1 MKKDDV
7 SNQIIKDKEE
17 NNKEKNNKEEN
28 KNDEMTL
35 NDLDEL
41 YSKYLMDD
49 IDFLSQS
56 SNDDIETKMNKMINL
71 MKKERKNN
79 NINNN
84 NINNNNDNNKNNL
97 NNNPKEL
104 TEDELSSYNMISQK
118 FSEFLQNKYGSFIPK
133 FSNIELAQNH
143 RILIDLSKNRIPIED
158 QNFINRLEC
167 SNDLKE
173 FLLYSLE
180 NFKLTQVKEK
190 IQNVLDKNN
199 NIHTSN
205 NNYNNDGLIHIED
218 DDFYNSINNDA
229 LEPMELDKS
238 MHSSMIFRKSFLFSI
253 QNSDS
258 NINLLS
264 LFNKNDPKTKK
275 SRGSLFMPEPPKL
288 QLEPLEPQSDS
299 SNLSM
304 EN

>member
-1 MKKDDV
+1 
-7 SNQIIKDKEE
+7 
-17 NNKEKNNKEEN
+17 
-28 KNDEMTL
+28 
-35 NDLDEL
+35 
-41 YSKYLMDD
+41 
-49 IDFLSQS
+49 
-56 SNDDIETKMNKMINL
+56 
-71 MKKERKNN
+71 
-79 NINNN
+79 
-84 NINNNNDNNKNNL
+84 
-97 NNNPKEL
+97 
-104 TEDELSSYNMISQK
+104 MISQK
-118 FSEFLQNKYGSFIPK
+118 FSEFLQKKYGSFIPK

-199 NIHTSN
+199 NINTSN
-205 NNYNNDGLIHIED
+205 NNFNNDGLIHIED

-238 MHSSMIFRKSFLFSI
+238 MHSSMIFRKGFLFSI

-258 NINLLS
+258 NNNLLS

-275 SRGSLFMPEPPKL
+275 SRGSLFMREPPKL

>member
-1 MKKDDV
+1 M
-7 SNQIIKDKEE
+7 
-17 NNKEKNNKEEN
+17 
-28 KNDEMTL
+28 
-35 NDLDEL
+35 
-41 YSKYLMDD
+41 
-49 IDFLSQS
+49 
-56 SNDDIETKMNKMINL
+56 
-71 MKKERKNN
+71 NN
-79 NINNN
+79 NINPNNYN
-84 NINNNNDNNKNNL
+84 NINNEL
-97 NNNPKEL
+97 NNQLFNNNNNNNNNNSDNL

-275 SRGSLFMPEPPKL
+275 SRGSLFMQEPPKL
-288 QLEPLEPQSDS
+288 QLEPLEPKSDS